1 MIDDDILRL
10 IFTAL
15 QLRRI
20 CSLTTA
26 EIDRACLVPHKTI
39 GQPIFRARKTHSEAD
54 VPFGTPSGDELRRGG
69 ICASGRVTDAC
80 AASPQRI

>member
-39 GQPIFRARKTHSEAD
+39 GQPIFRARKT
-54 VPFGTPSGDELRRGG
+54 L
-69 ICASGRVTDAC
+69 
-80 AASPQRI
+80 